1 MFPPA
6 QHQHHHPLCARPDGI
21 CCPSNTRDLGRGT
34 RLRRLRRLANLRGQV
49 LHQDGRLR
57 LEVWGVHGGGSFA
70 SVASWNKYSPQ
81 MRGTG
86 QIAVCRSDVV
96 SVDQNGACEWAD
108 MFILIL
114 PEFILDGATPAKP
127 ASANRVLRHN
137 ELVRVLQLTIV
148 LDTASGSIKIGSK
161 AAEDGRRK

>member
-1 MFPPA
+1 MFPRLSINIITLSALALMASAAPQTPGTSVGERA
-6 QHQHHHPLCARPDGI
+6 YVVFEGSPTCAVKSCTKTAD
-21 CCPSNTRDLGRGT
+21 C
-34 RLRRLRRLANLRGQV
+34 
-49 LHQDGRLR
+49 
-57 LEVWGVHGGGSFA
+57 GS
-70 SVASWNKYSPQ
+70 K
-81 MRGTG
+81 
-86 QIAVCRSDVV
+86 C
-96 SVDQNGACEWAD
+96 GACTAALAWTRMARANGRYVL
-108 MFILIL
+108 LIL